1 MPAWSAWRSRGA
13 AALAGHEVIVAEA
26 TGGIGNGVSSRNS
39 EVIHA
44 GMYYPTGSLRARH
57 CVRGRRMLYE
67 FCASHGVP
75 HKKVGKL
82 IVAVDEKQTA
92 KIEGIAKQGEIN
104 GVEGL
109 EFLGGNSARAMEPA
123 LYCVAALLSNETG
136 IIDSH
141 GFMLA
146 LEGDLEDRGG
156 MIAFNTPVEGL
167 GHTAQGW
174 EVRFGGAE
182 AGTLMVDAVVNSAGL
197 GAQKLARA
205 TEGYPEARVP
215 RLVLAKGNYFGFQG
229 RPAFSHLIYPAP
241 VEGGLGTH
249 VTLDMAGRMR
259 FGPDVEWLERE
270 SYTVDAKRA
279 ESFYASVRT
288 YFPGLPDNS
297 LVPDYC
303 GIRPKLTGKG
313 EPAADFLIDGPAGHG
328 LPRLVNLFGIESPGL
343 TSALSIAEEVV
354 GQLRVEIQSSGF
366 VFEVRIGGASLPLAA
381 ACAAP
386 LAVTCRAACGSHCG
400 VAISAAFWLSPVATM
415 SPGFTVG
422 SDATSIL
429 ASPNASLPLQ
439 VQFGTIFSR

>member
-1 MPAWSAWRSRGA
+1 MQVLVIGA
-13 AALAGHEVIVAEA
+13 GVVGLAIARQAALVGHEVIVAEA

-82 IVAVDEKQTA
+82 IVAVDDKQTS
-92 KIEGIAKQGEIN
+92 KIEGIAKQGAIN
-104 GVEGL
+104 DVEGL
-109 EFLGGNSARAMEPA
+109 ELIGANAARAMEPA
-123 LYCVAALLSNETG
+123 LNCVAALHSPETG

-146 LEGDLEDRGG
+146 LEGGLEDHGG
-156 MIAFNTPVEGL
+156 MIAFNTPVESL
-167 GHTAQGW
+167 KHTPDGW

-182 AGTLMVDAVVNSAGL
+182 PGTLTVDAVVNSAGL
-197 GAQKLARA
+197 GAQKIARV
-205 TEGYPEARVP
+205 TEDSPPTRVP
-215 RLVLAKGNYFGFQG
+215 RLVLAKGNYFGFNG
-229 RPAFSHLIYPAP
+229 RPVFSRLIYPAP

-259 FGPDVEWLERE
+259 FGPDVEWIEAE
-270 SYTVDAKRA
+270 HYDVDPRRA

-288 YFPGLPDNS
+288 YWPGLPDNS

-343 TSALSIAEEVV
+343 TAALSIAEDVV
-354 GQLRVEIQSSGF
+354 AQIQ
-366 VFEVRIGGASLPLAA
+366 
-381 ACAAP
+381 
-386 LAVTCRAACGSHCG
+386 
-400 VAISAAFWLSPVATM
+400 
-415 SPGFTVG
+415 
-422 SDATSIL
+422 
-429 ASPNASLPLQ
+429 
-439 VQFGTIFSR
+439 